1 MKLAYGHQEINLEL
15 PAGTPSKLLGPVP
28 AQPLPEPEKALL
40 ESLRNPIASPPLR
53 DLVQPGETICLLVN
67 DSTRLA
73 RSESFLPFLIDE
85 LKEAGIKKE
94 DIFIV
99 FTNGTHRSLDQE
111 EMENLVGHEVAN
123 DIAMFNHDSKDEK
136 ELVYLG
142 ETSFKTP
149 VQISKKVYSADRRIL
164 TGSVVHHFFAGF
176 GGGRKA
182 LMPGVAGFETIRKN
196 HSLLLEEGAES
207 GKLVGNPVHE
217 DLLEAALMVGC
228 DFLLNTVLDEKK
240 QILGIFAGNLI
251 KAHLRACELVQRT
264 NGVGLERLADVVI
277 ASCGG
282 YPKDINVYQAHK
294 TLDNGI
300 RAMKPGGK
308 MVLLAECAEGIG
320 SAAYEEWAA
329 RYRTVEEVEAA
340 LRSNFMLGGHKAY
353 TVAKLLQRGEV
364 YLVSALQ
371 PETAKML
378 GFIPAE
384 SLQDAVREIYRDNR
398 EQFTY
403 IIPQGSITFPL
414 ISD

>member
-1 MKLAYGHQEINLEL
+1 MKLAYGEQELSLEL
-15 PAGTPSKLLGPVP
+15 PEDVPSMLLQPNPVQPISGP
-28 AQPLPEPEKALL
+28 EIALQ
-40 ESLRNPIASPPLR
+40 EALRDPIASPPLR
-53 DLVQPGETICLLVN
+53 KLVQAGESICLLVN

-73 RSESFLPFLIDE
+73 RSEFFLPFLIDE

-99 FTNGTHRSLDQE
+99 FTNGTHRPMDKK
-111 EMENLVGHEVAN
+111 EMENLVGHDVAN
-123 DIAMFNHDSKDEK
+123 NIAMFNHDSKNEK

-149 VQISKKVYSADRRIL
+149 VYVNKKVLEADRRIL

-207 GKLVGNPVHE
+207 GKLEGNPVHE
-217 DLLEAALMVGC
+217 DLLEAASMVGC
-228 DFLLNTVLDEKK
+228 DFLLNTVLNEKK
-240 QILGIFAGNLI
+240 QILGIFAGDMI
-251 KAHLRACELVQRT
+251 KAHLKACDLVQKA
-264 NGVGLERLADVVI
+264 NGVELEQLADLVI

-294 TLDNGI
+294 TLDNCI

-308 MVLLAECAEGIG
+308 MILLAECPEGIG
-320 SAAYEEWAA
+320 SAAYEEWAT
-329 RYRTVEEVEAA
+329 RYRKVEEVEAA
-340 LRSNFMLGGHKAY
+340 LRKNFMLGGHKAY
-353 TVAKLLQRGEV
+353 TVARLLQRGDV
-364 YLVSALQ
+364 YLVSALRHD
-371 PETAKML
+371 TAKML
-378 GFIPAE
+378 GFIPAR
-384 SLQDAVREIYRDNR
+384 SLQEAVREIYGDNQ

>member
-15 PAGTPSKLLGPVP
+15 PAGLPSMLL
-28 AQPLPEPEKALL
+28 QPNPGQPITDPENAMLEAL
-40 ESLRNPIASPPLR
+40 RDPIASPPLR
-53 DLVQPGETICLLVN
+53 ELVQPGESICLLVN
-67 DSTRLA
+67 DSTRVA
-73 RSESFLPFLIDE
+73 RSEFFLPFLIDE
-85 LKEAGIKKE
+85 LKAAGIKKE

-99 FTNGTHRSLDQE
+99 FTNGTHRPLDQE
-111 EMENLVGHEVAN
+111 EMESLVGHDVAN
-123 DIAMFNHDSKDEK
+123 SIAMFNHDSKDEN
-136 ELVYLG
+136 ELAYLG

-149 VQISKKVYSADRRIL
+149 VYVNKKVLEADRRIL

-182 LMPGVAGFETIRKN
+182 LIPGVAGFETIRKN
-196 HSLLLEEGAES
+196 HSMLLEDGAES
-207 GKLVGNPVHE
+207 GKLEGNPVHE

-228 DFLLNTVLDEKK
+228 DFLLNTVLDENK
-240 QILGIFAGNLI
+240 QILGIFAGDMI
-251 KAHLRACELVQRT
+251 KAHLKACNLVQKA
-264 NGVGLERLADVVI
+264 NGVELDRLADVVI

-294 TLDNGI
+294 TLDNCI

-308 MVLLAECAEGIG
+308 MVLLAECPEGIG
-320 SAAYEEWAA
+320 SAAYEKWAA

-353 TVAKLLQRGEV
+353 TVAKLLQQGDV

-378 GFIPAE
+378 GFVPAR
-384 SLQDAVREIYRDNR
+384 SLQDAICEIFRDNR
-398 EQFTY
+398 EQFAY
-403 IIPQGSITFPL
+403 VIPQGSITFPL
-414 ISD
+414 EK

>member
-1 MKLAYGHQEINLEL
+1 MKLAYGHQELNLEL
-15 PAGTPSKLLGPVP
+15 PAGVPSKLLGPAPV
-28 AQPLPEPEKALL
+28 QTLIEPENALL
-40 ESLRNPIASPPLR
+40 KALRNPIASPPLQE
-53 DLVQPGETICLLVN
+53 LVQAGESICLLVN
-67 DSTRLA
+67 DSTRVA
-73 RSESFLPFLIDE
+73 RSEFFLPFLIDE

-99 FTNGTHRSLDQE
+99 FTNGTHRPLDKK
-111 EMENLVGHEVAN
+111 EMESLVGHDVAKN
-123 DIAMFNHDSKDEK
+123 TAMFNHDSKDEN

-149 VQISKKVYSADRRIL
+149 VYVNKKVYSADRRIL

-196 HSLLLEEGAES
+196 HSLLLEDGAES
-207 GKLVGNPVHE
+207 GKLEGNPVHE
-217 DLLEAALMVGC
+217 DLLEAASMVGC
-228 DFLLNTVLDEKK
+228 DFLLNTVLNEKK
-240 QILGIFAGNLI
+240 QILGIFAGDMI
-251 KAHLRACELVQRT
+251 KAHLKACELVQKA
-264 NGVGLERLADVVI
+264 NGVELDRLADVVI

-294 TLDNGI
+294 TLDNCT

-308 MVLLAECAEGIG
+308 MVLLAECTEGIG
-320 SAAYEEWAA
+320 SAAYEEWAT

-353 TVAKLLQRGEV
+353 TVAKLLQQGDV

-378 GFIPAE
+378 GFIPAQ
-384 SLQDAVREIYRDNR
+384 SLQDAVREIYRDNQG
-398 EQFTY
+398 QFTY

>member
-1 MKLAYGHQEINLEL
+1 MKLAYGHQELSLEL
-15 PAGTPSKLLGPVP
+15 PADVSSILLGPDP
-28 AQPLPEPEKALL
+28 GQPLPEPENALL
-40 ESLRNPIASPPLR
+40 EALHNPIASPPLQE
-53 DLVQPGETICLLVN
+53 LVQPGESICLLVN
-67 DSTRLA
+67 DSTRVA
-73 RSESFLPFLIDE
+73 RSEFFLPFLIDE
-85 LKEAGIKKE
+85 LKGAGIKKE

-99 FTNGTHRSLDQE
+99 FTNGTHRPLDKN
-111 EMENLVGHEVAN
+111 EMASLVGHDVADN
-123 DIAMFNHDSKDEK
+123 IAMFNHDSKDEK

-149 VQISKKVYSADRRIL
+149 VYVNKKVFSADRRIL

-182 LMPGVAGFETIRKN
+182 LIPGVAGFETIRKN

-207 GKLVGNPVHE
+207 GKLEGNPVHE
-217 DLLEAALMVGC
+217 DLLEAAFMVGC

-240 QILGIFAGNLI
+240 QILGIFAGDMI
-251 KAHLRACELVQRT
+251 KAHLKACDLVQKA
-264 NGVGLERLADVVI
+264 NGVELDRLADVVI

-294 TLDNGI
+294 TLDNCI

-329 RYRTVEEVEAA
+329 CYSTVEEVEAA

-353 TVAKLLQRGEV
+353 TVAKSMQRGDV

-371 PETAKML
+371 PDTAKML
-378 GFIPAE
+378 GFIPAP
-384 SLQDAVREIYRDNR
+384 SLQDAVREIYGDNQ

-403 IIPQGSITFPL
+403 IVPQGSITFPL
-414 ISD
+414 EA